1 VLPSASPSV
10 ASTASGFELLL
21 PVMAIMMLVYTTH
34 WLPVACAPY
43 RSTCKW
49 VPTGSSMA
57 TSSVSLL
64 SRRAFC
70 LHMPCVW
77 GTFCSATQEL
87 HTV

>member
-1 VLPSASPSV
+1 
-10 ASTASGFELLL
+10 
-21 PVMAIMMLVYTTH
+21 
-34 WLPVACAPY
+34 
-43 RSTCKW
+43 
-49 VPTGSSMA
+49 MA

-70 LHMPCVW
+70 LRMPCVW